1 MQAAYEAQRAEAQR
15 LLEEA
20 DRQAERL
27 EEARL
32 EAEREVER
40 QNLARLAERE
50 RAAKEA
56 LDALRARREA
66 AEEREAMRRPEGRAL
81 APRAASVPAGPE
93 RARAGRDYPY
103 RPFPQGPPAVADE
116 TLEQALERIMD
127 TDRLEEEIASQ
138 MSEAESLQGEAKKL
152 AKAVVQRRRNAV
164 KEVKDT
170 ARVIRNK
177 LKQRRA
183 TPGWYATVVTPKI
196 VRGEGYLRD
205 LPDETERQ
213 RLVEALQFMEDLRA
227 QKTGDTRRRITHPED
242 ALRTETAVEV
252 KDEPE
257 EEAVVVREPAS
268 TASSSGLFAQ
278 PSAFRMVGPAAEAAQ
293 APAMHPA
300 FVAAREAAEAS
311 RAAARAAVE
320 AIPLMDAP
328 LAAPEVPEI
337 QPSATA
343 SSSSGLAPEL
353 AALLDE
359 GSREP
364 IPLQDRDDNDD
375 PNAVADPAVVAL
387 EEDPIDYAEIDTR
400 TGRVGNQ
407 AYLHKDQLSNIQ
419 FVPRVQALLD
429 NYTPAGQGRS
439 NAAKVANLRRLFAA
453 NFLHHFVKYP
463 QKPIAVNRSEK
474 PYKWFYGT
482 VHPKS
487 WGFDVDLQTA
497 KDAAAYVFETIG
509 PEMLRTFRQ
518 QRPTMEE
525 LQALGYG
532 RISDEQVEQGWV
544 RSRRA
549 QEAGTPRRRR

>member
-1 MQAAYEAQRAEAQR
+1 MEQLRREAAERQARQRQMQAAYEAQRAEAQR

-32 EAEREVER
+32 EAEREAER

-66 AEEREAMRRPEGRAL
+66 AEEREAMRRPEGGPRAL

-177 LKQRRA
+177 IKQRRA

-196 VRGEGYLRD
+196 VRGEGYVRD

-213 RLVEALQFMEDLRA
+213 RLVEALQFMEDVRA
-227 QKTGDTRRRITHPED
+227 LKTGDARRRILAPED
-242 ALRTETAVEV
+242 VLRTETAVEV

-257 EEAVVVREPAS
+257 DEAVVVRA
-268 TASSSGLFAQ
+268 L
-278 PSAFRMVGPAAEAAQ
+278 
-293 APAMHPA
+293 
-300 FVAAREAAEAS
+300 
-311 RAAARAAVE
+311 
-320 AIPLMDAP
+320 
-328 LAAPEVPEI
+328 
-337 QPSATA
+337 
-343 SSSSGLAPEL
+343 L
-353 AALLDE
+353 AALGLPNGRAGGGGRHEPPPGLRGRARGGGGVAGGRAGGGGGHTPHGRAPRGTRGPRNPALRDGVQLQRA
-359 GSREP
+359 GSR
-364 IPLQDRDDNDD
+364 
-375 PNAVADPAVVAL
+375 A
-387 EEDPIDYAEIDTR
+387 
-400 TGRVGNQ
+400 GRAPG
-407 AYLHKDQLSNIQ
+407 
-419 FVPRVQALLD
+419 
-429 NYTPAGQGRS
+429 
-439 NAAKVANLRRLFAA
+439 
-453 NFLHHFVKYP
+453 
-463 QKPIAVNRSEK
+463 
-474 PYKWFYGT
+474 
-482 VHPKS
+482 
-487 WGFDVDLQTA
+487 
-497 KDAAAYVFETIG
+497 
-509 PEMLRTFRQ
+509 
-518 QRPTMEE
+518 
-525 LQALGYG
+525 
-532 RISDEQVEQGWV
+532 
-544 RSRRA
+544 
-549 QEAGTPRRRR
+549 

>member
-1 MQAAYEAQRAEAQR
+1 
-15 LLEEA
+15 
-20 DRQAERL
+20 
-27 EEARL
+27 
-32 EAEREVER
+32 
-40 QNLARLAERE
+40 
-50 RAAKEA
+50 
-56 LDALRARREA
+56 
-66 AEEREAMRRPEGRAL
+66 
-81 APRAASVPAGPE
+81 
-93 RARAGRDYPY
+93 
-103 RPFPQGPPAVADE
+103 
-116 TLEQALERIMD
+116 
-127 TDRLEEEIASQ
+127 
-138 MSEAESLQGEAKKL
+138 MSL
-152 AKAVVQRRRNAV
+152 
-164 KEVKDT
+164 
-170 ARVIRNK
+170 
-177 LKQRRA
+177 
-183 TPGWYATVVTPKI
+183 
-196 VRGEGYLRD
+196 
-205 LPDETERQ
+205 
-213 RLVEALQFMEDLRA
+213 
-227 QKTGDTRRRITHPED
+227 
-242 ALRTETAVEV
+242 
-252 KDEPE
+252 
-257 EEAVVVREPAS
+257 
-268 TASSSGLFAQ
+268 
-278 PSAFRMVGPAAEAAQ
+278 
-293 APAMHPA
+293 HPA

-387 EEDPIDYAEIDTR
+387 EEDPVDYAEIDTR

-482 VHPKS
+482 VYPKS

-532 RISDEQVEQGWV
+532 RISNEQVEQGWV